1 MFVQVIRGQLADREA
16 MKRLG
21 ERWQAELRPGA
32 AGFLGATVGIT
43 DDDWMINVA
52 RFESEEAARRNSERP
67 EQGEW
72 WAEASKCFDGE
83 PSFLDSTDVET
94 TLGGGRDDAG
104 FVQAMIGEVSDRA
117 AFTDVDR
124 QFVDRITEL
133 RPDVIGGLRVWD
145 GDRRYVELVYFTS
158 EDEARRGESQ
168 ELPAD
173 AQDAYQRFQD
183 LHESIEFR
191 DLRDIQML

>member
-21 ERWQAELRPGA
+21 DRWEAELRPGA
-32 AGFLGATVGIT
+32 AGFLGATIGIT
-43 DDDWMINVA
+43 DDGWMINVA
-52 RFESEEAARRNSERP
+52 RFESEEAARRNSDRP

-104 FVQAMIGEVSDRA
+104 FVQAMIGEVRDRA
-117 AFTDVDR
+117 AFTEVDR
-124 QFVDRITEL
+124 QFVERITEL
-133 RPDVIGGLRVWD
+133 RPDVIGGVRVWD

-158 EDEARRGESQ
+158 EDDARRGESQ

-173 AQDAYQRFQD
+173 VGDAYQRFQD
-183 LHESIEFR
+183 LHDSIEFR
-191 DLRDIQML
+191 DLRDVKML

>member
-52 RFESEEAARRNSERP
+52 RFESEGAARRNSERP

>member
-21 ERWQAELRPGA
+21 DRWEAELRPGA
-32 AGFLGATVGIT
+32 VGFLGATVGIT

-94 TLGGGRDDAG
+94 TLQGGRDDAG

-117 AFTDVDR
+117 AFTEVDR

-191 DLRDIQML
+191 DLRDVQMI